1 MSQAKVDRYKE
12 QKANR
17 KQIMQKEKRQ
27 KMLWKIGSCAVGV
40 LLVAWVGFSAVSKFY
55 VAPVKTYEV
64 NTAALDEYIGG
75 LGAEE
80 AAE

>member
-17 KQIMQKEKRQ
+17 KQIMQKEKRE
-27 KMLWKIGSCAVGV
+27 KMLWKIGGGAVGIV
-40 LLVAWVGFSAVSKFY
+40 LAGWVVFSAVNSFY
-55 VAPVKTYEV
+55 VPPVKSYEV
-64 NTAALDEYIGG
+64 NTAALDTYIDS